1 MEGVLQKS
9 EGKYRKLFEE
19 DLTGDSITTP
29 DGRILACNPAFVN
42 LFGFPP

>member
-19 DLTGDSITTP
+19 DLTGDSITTL
-29 DGRILACNPAFVN
+29 DGWILACNPAFVN